1 MPRAEARPVVMICAA
16 TFWNGTTMLDHHL
29 ARELARY
36 AEVIYLDPPT
46 SVLTKWRNPA
56 AGKASRGPWLESVG
70 AGITVARPRVNPLME
85 RRIGKPLALA
95 LTRRVMRRAVRRL
108 GYRPVHAVVLPSLNP
123 LFDVLGERYRVFY
136 ASDDLVAGAGLMG
149 INDPALARRAA
160 RLPRQAD
167 VVAAVSPPLVD
178 ALRSL
183 GVAALLIPNGVDVDH
198 FATTMTARPPADIV
212 AELAAATGRTSR
224 VVGFVG
230 HLGDRIDADLVA
242 AVADR
247 DCTVLLVGPR
257 QRTSTPGRLDALLDR
272 PNVCWIGPRD
282 YTELPSVLAAA
293 DVWMVPYGDSD
304 FNRASFPLKLLE
316 YLAAGRRVVATDLP
330 AVHWLQT
337 DLVSVAST
345 PNGFADAVQAALAE
359 PLTAAESARR
369 IEFAAGHGWAE
380 RVRLLAES
388 IALTE
393 AAEPAR
399 GERVG

>member
-1 MPRAEARPVVMICAA
+1 MICAA
-16 TFWNGTTMLDHHL
+16 TFWNGPTMLDHHL
-29 ARELARY
+29 ARELTRY
-36 AEVIYLDPPT
+36 AEVVYLDPPT
-46 SVLTKWRNPA
+46 SVLTRWRNPA
-56 AGKASRGPWLESVG
+56 AAEASHGPWLEPVT

-85 RRIGKPLALA
+85 RRIGRPLALA
-95 LTRRVMRRAVRRL
+95 LTRRTMRRAVRQL
-108 GYRPVHAVVLPSLNP
+108 GSPPVHAVVLPSLNP
-123 LFDVLGERYRVFY
+123 LFGVLAERYKVFY
-136 ASDDLVAGAGLMG
+136 AGDDLVAGAGLMG
-149 INDPALARRAA
+149 IHDPALARQAA

-167 VVAAVSPPLVD
+167 VVAAVSQPLVD
-178 ALRSL
+178 DLRSV
-183 GVAALLIPNGVDVDH
+183 GVDALLIPNGVDVEH
-198 FATTMTARPPADIV
+198 FATTMTAHPA
-212 AELAAATGRTSR
+212 AELTARLRGAGR

-230 HLGDRIDADLVA
+230 HLGDRIDADIVA

-257 QRTSTPGRLDALLDR
+257 QRTSTPGLLDALLAR
-272 PNVCWIGPRD
+272 PNVCWVGGQD
-282 YTELPSVLAAA
+282 YANLPSVLAAA

-330 AVHWLQT
+330 AVRWLDT

-345 PNGFADAVQAALAE
+345 AGGFADAVQAALAE

-369 IEFAAGHGWAE
+369 IEFASGHGWPE
-380 RVRLLAES
+380 RIRLLAES

-393 AAEPAR
+393 AAAPAR